1 MTLCLRASKYD
12 IKKSNLR
19 HENFYLLRKSFLK
32 YVDFTDEL
40 VESSYR
46 MLDDAVVLPLNKRD
60 SKGRT
65 IIITTFA
72 KRDVKKYSSA
82 DMYRL
87 LSCIGTV
94 LNEEEESQLA
104 GFVQIFDG
112 TGLEF
117 RHVPSIADLQFL
129 SQISQNASMIRVK
142 KVILFNIPSFAA
154 ATIRLARSML
164 SKKIASRFVV
174 IDKVEDFSE
183 HLRPQSIL
191 PDNLGGDQPLSDVV
205 DAAKKLMNREKSR
218 KLIRHIRDVE
228 VEWEN
233 VPRKSW
239 LRWLSSFGQ
248 FRDLS

>member
-12 IKKSNLR
+12 IKKTNER
-19 HENFYLLRKSFLK
+19 NENFYLLRKSFLK
-32 YVDFTDEL
+32 YVDFSDEL
-40 VESSYR
+40 VENAYR

-60 SKGRT
+60 NKGRA

-72 KRDVKKYSSA
+72 RRDVKVYSSA

-87 LSCIGTV
+87 LSCVGAV

-142 KVILFNIPSFAA
+142 KVILFNIPSFAS

-174 IDKVEDFSE
+174 IDKVEDFRE
-183 HLRPQSIL
+183 HLRPMSIL
-191 PDNLGGDQPLSDVV
+191 PDSLGGEQPLAHVI

-218 KLIRHIRDVE
+218 DTINKIKEVE
-228 VEWEN
+228 VEWDR

-239 LRWLSSFGQ
+239 LRWLSGFGN
-248 FRDLS
+248 FREF